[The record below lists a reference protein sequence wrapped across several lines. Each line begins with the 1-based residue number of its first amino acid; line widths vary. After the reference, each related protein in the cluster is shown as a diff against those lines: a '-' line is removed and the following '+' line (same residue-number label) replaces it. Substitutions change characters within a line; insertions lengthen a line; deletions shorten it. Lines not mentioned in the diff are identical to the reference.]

1 MWRPPCYSPWRCLQF
16 PSPFC
21 FSSKPIPPLFHCVYC
36 TFVTHCSAL
45 IWRCSWWGQMF
56 PFSFRIFPSQNCL
69 PHPKSMICSGSMWP
83 WDTFCSSHVSGW
95 QPWSDSSC
103 TIPAEWNP
111 SHYHPLPQS
120 GNRTQNH
127 SRSASDWQ
135 GGQEE
140 IELTPP
146 HACLGK
152 AATYQFCSSYSP
164 PSCPAGFPFSCA
176 HDFGPPGT
184 EFVLWK
190 QNKAKRNPNMDQ
202 LRFMIISHFLA
213 GTCYGSGLQITQIPR
228 SPQLQAGAAVP
239 HSSVLQCYSKNS
251 LLCPFSPTIS
261 STCTL
266 SKLSF
271 CSAAFLQMVSLIF
284 QICSMLHL
292 SLKATLLSHAITP
305 LLFKT

>member
-1 MWRPPCYSPWRCLQF
+1 MGPNVSFLLQNLPLSELPATSQEHVLLWFNVAMRHILFKPCLVLAALKWFKLHH
-16 PSPFC
+16 
-21 FSSKPIPPLFHCVYC
+21 SSRLESI
-36 TFVTHCSAL
+36 T
-45 IWRCSWWGQMF
+45 
-56 PFSFRIFPSQNCL
+56 
-69 PHPKSMICSGSMWP
+69 
-83 WDTFCSSHVSGW
+83 
-95 QPWSDSSC
+95 
-103 TIPAEWNP
+103 
-111 SHYHPLPQS
+111 PQT

-292 SLKATLLSHAITP
+292 SLKATLLSHALTP